1 MKKNNTIILATV
13 FALFATS
20 ILLNFKFADLVGK
33 QRTAINS
40 MQSDHQ
46 KLEAC
51 QKALK
56 MADEIMD
63 NNELWD
69 TDGSDAMA
77 DYLDLRQ
84 QIDSSFMEGFHE
96 NTLLDS
102 LSFTY
107 NE

>member
-1 MKKNNTIILATV
+1 MKKNTTILAIV

-20 ILLNFKFADLVGK
+20 ILLNFKFANLVDT
-33 QRTAINS
+33 QRATINN

-46 KLEAC
+46 KLEEC
-51 QKALK
+51 WKALK

-84 QIDSSFMEGFHE
+84 QIDSSFLDGFHDKA
-96 NTLLDS
+96 LLDTAAY
-102 LSFTY
+102 FY